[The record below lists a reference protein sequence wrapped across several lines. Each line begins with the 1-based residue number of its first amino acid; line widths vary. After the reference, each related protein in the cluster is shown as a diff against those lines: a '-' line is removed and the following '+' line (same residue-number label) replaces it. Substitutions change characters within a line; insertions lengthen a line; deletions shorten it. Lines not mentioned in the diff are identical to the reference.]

1 VLQALLG
8 QARTSRGRAAGVE
21 QHVRT
26 SYLPPARRNAA
37 LTGVVVGGVAVI
49 VLTVLAVVGLR
60 PNGTPTTAPS
70 GPQQA
75 PPSLRTA
82 LLAEPDLP
90 ASFTARPTPTRVR
103 APQRT
108 EHCQRLVADPE
119 ELLRSLVPQ
128 SPKPP
133 ISARHVGAD
142 HGILDQAV
150 QVVTSGGGA
159 AALATLRKTAQS
171 CSSFTARLDDGT
183 KAQVKL
189 TSTNVESLLIGE
201 AYTVS
206 MTLTTKAG
214 QQSGYLAISRVGDMV
229 SVLRCTASADAD
241 HAGLDRQIQDLVGKA
256 LDKLVVLGGSPA
268 AQ

>member
-1 VLQALLG
+1 VPGLG
-8 QARTSRGRAAGVE
+8 GVE
-21 QHVRT
+21 QHVRIQ
-26 SYLPPARRNAA
+26 YLPPARRNAV
-37 LTGVVVGGVAVI
+37 LTGVLVGGAAVI
-49 VLTVLAVVGLR
+49 VLTVLAVLGLR
-60 PNGTPTTAPS
+60 PNATPATAPT
-70 GPQQA
+70 GPLQA

-103 APQRT
+103 APQRA
-108 EHCQRLVADPE
+108 ERCQRLVGAPE
-119 ELLRSLVPQ
+119 ELLRWLVPQ

-142 HGILDQAV
+142 HGVLDQAV
-150 QVVTSGGGA
+150 QVFTRGGGA
-159 AALATLRKTAQS
+159 SALATLRTTAQS
-171 CSSFTARLDDGT
+171 CPAFTARLDDGT

-189 TSTNVESLLIGE
+189 TSTSVESLLIGD

-214 QQSGYLAISRVGDMV
+214 QQSGYLAISRVGDTV
-229 SVLRCTASADAD
+229 SVLRRTAPAGAD
-241 HAGLDRQIQDLVGKA
+241 HAGLDRQIQELVGKA
-256 LDKLVVLGGSPA
+256 LDKLIVLGGSPT